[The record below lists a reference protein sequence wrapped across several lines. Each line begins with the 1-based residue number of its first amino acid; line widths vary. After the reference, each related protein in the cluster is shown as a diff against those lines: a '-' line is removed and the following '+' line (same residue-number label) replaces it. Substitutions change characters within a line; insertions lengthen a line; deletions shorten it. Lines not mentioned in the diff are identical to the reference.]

1 MYNIFLPLIRNI
13 YRLKKLPIKR
23 YSWDIEM
30 KVLELNCEISD
41 FIEKYEKHILK
52 KVKFL
57 RKHILCLPRSIILT
71 FMDQ

>member
-13 YRLKKLPIKR
+13 YRLKKLPLKR

-41 FIEKYEKHILK
+41 FIKKYEKKISK
-52 KVKFL
+52 QNKNKFDL
-57 RKHILCLPRSIILT
+57 
-71 FMDQ
+71 

>member
-23 YSWDIEM
+23 YSWEIEM

-52 KVKFL
+52 KKE
-57 RKHILCLPRSIILT
+57 
-71 FMDQ
+71 